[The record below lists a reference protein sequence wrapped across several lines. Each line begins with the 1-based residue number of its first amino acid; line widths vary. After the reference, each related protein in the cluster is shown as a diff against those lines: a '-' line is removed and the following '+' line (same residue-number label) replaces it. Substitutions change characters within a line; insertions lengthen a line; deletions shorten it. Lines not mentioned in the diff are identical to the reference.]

1 MPTYP
6 EDLIMP
12 KKKTERILNDL
23 GDRQLPPHVIES
35 LNRQMEDIE
44 NQPRYSVEEVQKAI
58 QQRLMEIEDAQGRDS
73 PPSTRAVA

>member
-1 MPTYP
+1 
-6 EDLIMP
+6 MP

-44 NQPRYSVEEVQKAI
+44 NQPVYPAEEVLKMLQQK
-58 QQRLMEIEDAQGRDS
+58 LKEIEDAQGRDGTS
-73 PPSTRAVA
+73 GTRAVA